1 MFHQLGVR
9 HACISPGARNSPLT
23 FAFTEH
29 SEIQCFSHADE
40 RSSAFFALGLAKSTL
55 KPVVLICTSGTAG
68 ANYFPAVIEASLG
81 RVPIIILTADRPE
94 YLVGTGANQTINQ
107 QNLFGIHVRYFFDVG
122 LPEKDHKT
130 LQKKIE
136 SAFNHSTGIEFKLPP
151 GPVHLNFPFDE
162 PLIPEKNEAII
173 SPSITIKNMEKP
185 EINFSIPTL
194 EMAKNPIIIV
204 GPMEGNTHEKELVQF
219 GEKIQAPILADP
231 LSQLR
236 FGTEN
241 KIVLSNYDYF
251 LRYKKINPDL
261 VIRFGRKPTSKVLNQ
276 LLDKWKNNTIL
287 IDTWERFNDDCPQF
301 IQSTIGR
308 YCQYQIKNC
317 SWQGEHGW
325 QKQLLAWEK
334 QVCDILMQESVY
346 SEGTVAKC
354 CVESIDE
361 GGELFIGNSMPIRDV
376 DMFSLTSSK
385 KIHIYSNRGAS
396 GIDGII
402 SSALGMC
409 NNSNNKNSLLLIGD
423 VSFYHDMNGLLASRY
438 GANLTIVV
446 INNSGGGIFSFL
458 PIANSGLENFQQY
471 WTTDTDLKINKV
483 ADLYNCKYYFAENL
497 NEVKKSIRESFKYKG
512 VQIIEVK
519 TSISKNI
526 SAHKRMSEKV
536 KLALI

>member
-23 FAFTEH
+23 FAFTER
-29 SEIQCFSHADE
+29 SEIKCFSHADE

-136 SAFNHSTGIEFKLPP
+136 FAFNHSTGIEFKLPP

-162 PLIPEKNEAII
+162 PLIPKKNEAII

-194 EMAKNPIIIV
+194 EMAKKPIIIV

-276 LLDKWKNNTIL
+276 LLDKWKNSTIL
-287 IDTWERFNDDCPQF
+287 IDAWERFNDDCPQF

-423 VSFYHDMNGLLASRY
+423 VSFYHDMNGLLASKY

>member
-1 MFHQLGVR
+1 
-9 HACISPGARNSPLT
+9 
-23 FAFTEH
+23 
-29 SEIQCFSHADE
+29 
-40 RSSAFFALGLAKSTL
+40 
-55 KPVVLICTSGTAG
+55 
-68 ANYFPAVIEASLG
+68 
-81 RVPIIILTADRPE
+81 
-94 YLVGTGANQTINQ
+94 
-107 QNLFGIHVRYFFDVG
+107 
-122 LPEKDHKT
+122 
-130 LQKKIE
+130 
-136 SAFNHSTGIEFKLPP
+136 
-151 GPVHLNFPFDE
+151 
-162 PLIPEKNEAII
+162 
-173 SPSITIKNMEKP
+173 
-185 EINFSIPTL
+185 
-194 EMAKNPIIIV
+194 
-204 GPMEGNTHEKELVQF
+204 
-219 GEKIQAPILADP
+219 
-231 LSQLR
+231 
-236 FGTEN
+236 
-241 KIVLSNYDYF
+241 
-251 LRYKKINPDL
+251 
-261 VIRFGRKPTSKVLNQ
+261 
-276 LLDKWKNNTIL
+276 
-287 IDTWERFNDDCPQF
+287 
-301 IQSTIGR
+301 
-308 YCQYQIKNC
+308 
-317 SWQGEHGW
+317 
-325 QKQLLAWEK
+325 
-334 QVCDILMQESVY
+334 MQESVY

-361 GGELFIGNSMPIRDV
+361 GGKLFIGNSMPIRDV

-402 SSALGMC
+402 SSAFGMC

-526 SAHKRMSEKV
+526 SAHKRMLEKV

>member
-23 FAFTEH
+23 FAFTER
-29 SEIQCFSHADE
+29 SGIKCFSHADE

-162 PLIPEKNEAII
+162 PLIPEKIEAII

-194 EMAKNPIIIV
+194 EMAKTPIIIV

-317 SWQGEHGW
+317 SWQGEHDW

-334 QVCDILMQESVY
+334 QVCDIIMQESVY

-361 GGELFIGNSMPIRDV
+361 GGELFIGNSMPIRDM

-402 SSALGMC
+402 SSAFGMC

-471 WTTDTDLKINKV
+471 WTTDTDLNINKV
-483 ADLYNCKYYFAENL
+483 ADLYNCKYYFADNL
-497 NEVKKSIRESFKYKG
+497 YEVKKSIRESFKYKG

-519 TSISKNI
+519 ISISKNI